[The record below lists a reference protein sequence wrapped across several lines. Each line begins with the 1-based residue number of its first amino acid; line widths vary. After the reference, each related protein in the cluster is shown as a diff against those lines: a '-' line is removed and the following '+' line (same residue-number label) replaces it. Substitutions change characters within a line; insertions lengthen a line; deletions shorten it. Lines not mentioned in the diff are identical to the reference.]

1 MYVGS
6 YYVKL
11 LSHGSHCM

>member
-1 MYVGS
+1 MYLGS